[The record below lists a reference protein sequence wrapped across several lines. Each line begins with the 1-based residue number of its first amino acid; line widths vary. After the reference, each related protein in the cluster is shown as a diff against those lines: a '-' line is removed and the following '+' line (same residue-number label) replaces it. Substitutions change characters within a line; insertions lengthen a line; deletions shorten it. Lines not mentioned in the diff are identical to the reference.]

1 MIPSSGDFPGGP
13 VTESLPSSSGD
24 AGSIPG
30 QGAEIPLACCQ
41 KKKKKKPK
49 PFNNIITNSMKTV
62 KMVHIKKILKKKM
75 ILSFRTLLSRGM
87 FIHHDI
93 L

>member
-30 QGAEIPLACCQ
+30 QGAEIPHACCQ
-41 KKKKKKPK
+41 KKKKKTKTIK
-49 PFNNIITNSMKTV
+49 QYYNKFNENCKNGP
-62 KMVHIKKILKKKM
+62 HKKNLKKKK
-75 ILSFRTLLSRGM
+75 
-87 FIHHDI
+87 
-93 L
+93 